1 MVKQL
6 WLLAHLVSQI
16 TGQLKMSEHLAVP
29 HNKAISWPQCVRNFK
44 ELFMTLSGWRKP
56 GQEST
61 KWSRTCHW
69 K

>member
-1 MVKQL
+1 
-6 WLLAHLVSQI
+6 
-16 TGQLKMSEHLAVP
+16 
-29 HNKAISWPQCVRNFK
+29 
-44 ELFMTLSGWRKP
+44 MTLSGWRKP